1 MKNES
6 VKKYY
11 KLLRGLFRTINF
23 HEGKFLKSFREALN
37 EYAILY
43 PKCSF
48 DDLVLRF
55 GTPQEVFTDYI
66 NEQDPDDIIKK
77 IKRNNGKKLL
87 FVAFITI
94 LLVGVI
100 TLSVRCYFLYKLYQE
115 VSDSIVVKEEIIIQ

>member
-43 PKCSF
+43 PECSF

-66 NEQDPDDIIKK
+66 NEQDPDYILKTIRK
-77 IKRNNGKKLL
+77 NNGKK
-87 FVAFITI
+87 I
-94 LLVGVI
+94 LMMICIVI
-100 TLSVRCYFLYKLYQE
+100 AIIGAVSLSVRCYFYYKLYQE
-115 VSDSIVVKEEIIIQ
+115 ASNSVIAREEIIIQ